1 MPHHYDIAD
10 LPGERASFES
20 LKKEIAGYQGQKDVR
35 VAVTE
40 WNTTAGQMG
49 LTRGML
55 LTLGNAL
62 SVARYQNLMHRYADL
77 VEIAVR
83 SNLSDSFGSGML
95 QPVPAGSTLARPTT
109 RKSFISGLREHTQW
123 RLIAPPKSPGSS
135 KNRI

>member
-1 MPHHYDIAD
+1 
-10 LPGERASFES
+10 
-20 LKKEIAGYQGQKDVR
+20 
-35 VAVTE
+35 
-40 WNTTAGQMG
+40 MG

-95 QPVPAGSTLARPTT
+95 QPGPGWLYLSLHIIR
-109 RKSFISGLREHTQW
+109 RSFINVPREHT
-123 RLIAPPKSPGSS
+123 RSRSIAPRKSPGNSR
-135 KNRI
+135 NLI